1 MPVLATTTPQ
11 NSALKPKP
19 KASAASSKQSST
31 TSSATSSKKS
41 SAASSKK
48 PSTTSSKKPSKK
60 SRTKSST
67 KSSEKANLGV
77 LLGKNKLKF
86 KKQTVNVVRPTAR
99 PTAQPIA
106 QPTATLKSI
115 LKPICVKKAPKLHAP
130 PPLFR
135 GAKPLSLAATR
146 RKQVRFKPGTKT
158 HCGLRFATNLL
169 DELIHA
175 HVSKSSIRSV
185 GDLEHALNGVSSKA
199 LTTAQ
204 LKSLY
209 ASVKNIT
216 KQLVALHRQR
226 AAKPNDDQALADE
239 GVAVLPRGG
248 GRGDWLYADHARPMV
263 NLTRLLQEY
272 VAAKTATQNTLSR
285 TTTKAAVITV

>member
-1 MPVLATTTPQ
+1 
-11 NSALKPKP
+11 
-19 KASAASSKQSST
+19 
-31 TSSATSSKKS
+31 
-41 SAASSKK
+41 
-48 PSTTSSKKPSKK
+48 
-60 SRTKSST
+60 
-67 KSSEKANLGV
+67 
-77 LLGKNKLKF
+77 
-86 KKQTVNVVRPTAR
+86 
-99 PTAQPIA
+99 
-106 QPTATLKSI
+106 
-115 LKPICVKKAPKLHAP
+115 
-130 PPLFR
+130 
-135 GAKPLSLAATR
+135 
-146 RKQVRFKPGTKT
+146 
-158 HCGLRFATNLL
+158 LL

-175 HVSKSSIRSV
+175 HVAKSSIKSV

-226 AAKPNDDQALADE
+226 AAKPNDDHKVADQE

-272 VAAKTATQNTLSR
+272 VAAKTATQSTLLR
-285 TTTKAAVITV
+285 TTAKAALITV